1 MTLSFSANS
10 QVSSGN
16 CGLVVRGSGCGRS
29 RSATVHLTVTEANN
43 PNILGAAFIGTV
55 VFPISAGFSSIM
67 HQLFG
72 GIGGFAMVGAILT
85 FSRVLKLDRRWHAYG
100 PFSLVIGLLNLGT
113 FLVAIVV
120 GVTDLLVPWDGLVQR
135 VWASTLLLW
144 VEVMAIQL
152 LRLSPQPPP

>member
-1 MTLSFSANS
+1 
-10 QVSSGN
+10 
-16 CGLVVRGSGCGRS
+16 
-29 RSATVHLTVTEANN
+29 
-43 PNILGAAFIGTV
+43 
-55 VFPISAGFSSIM
+55 
-67 HQLFG
+67 
-72 GIGGFAMVGAILT
+72 MVGAILT
-85 FSRVLKLDRRWHAYG
+85 FSRVLKLDRRWQAYG